1 MIRTQIQLPD
11 DVFAKADFLE
21 AVQPRAIILAAADP
35 FREGSDEPALRE
47 RLAVTGAEVFDQSK
61 TGAVTI
67 RFGERKAEL
76 RAFLGEQSV
85 ELRAR

>member
-1 MIRTQIQLPD
+1 VLGRHAEDL
-11 DVFAKADFLE
+11 FAKEEF
-21 AVQPRAIILAAADP
+21 LAAVRPRVVVLAAPDS

-47 RLAVTGAEVFDQSK
+47 RLAVTGAEVFNQSK